1 MKKML
6 IIAVAIPCLARGICA
21 QGTTRTQAVSR
32 SVAPGDTVR
41 RISIDS
47 DTAFHPIDLQRA
59 IQLAQRNAPA
69 AVQARG
75 QIRTA
80 NSSVRAAYSAFI
92 PTLNLT
98 AGQSSQ
104 TGDRVGQSGNIVPF
118 TPLHP
123 WQYSTGLR
131 SSLRLFD
138 GGQRFYQISQSKA
151 DVRSAEAND
160 VAQQYNVALQVKT
173 QYYAILAAR
182 ESEAAALTQLD
193 QAQAQLRAA
202 AARVRAGAAT
212 LSDSLRSVIQVGN
225 ARLAL
230 LTAQNNLR
238 IASAALTRLVA
249 APYLVT
255 AEPIDTLQRPLA
267 PIDSAELIQLA
278 QHGPGVEQATA
289 QLVAARA
296 AVRSARAPYLPTLDL
311 SFGRSGSGY
320 APYGTGD
327 KGNSRQYPYANTFSF
342 SAAYPLFNGYQR
354 ENALVQARVAEEN
367 ADATLRDARF
377 AAQQNLVQQLASLH
391 AALERIQIQEASVAS
406 AVEDLRVQQQRYA
419 LGASTLLDLLT
430 SQTTLDQQRAA
441 LIQARQDYR
450 IARAQIEAIIGRDL
464 R

>member
-6 IIAVAIPCLARGICA
+6 IIALAIPCLGRGISA
-21 QGTTRTQAVSR
+21 QGTTRAQATAR
-32 SVAPGDTVR
+32 PVAASDTVR
-41 RISIDS
+41 RLSIDS
-47 DTAFHPIDLQRA
+47 DTAFHPIELQRA

-75 QIRTA
+75 QIRSA
-80 NSSVRAAYSAFI
+80 NASVRAAYAAFI
-92 PTLNLT
+92 PTVNLT
-98 AGQSSQ
+98 AGQSQQ
-104 TGDRVGQSGNIVPF
+104 TGDRLGQSGDIVPF

-138 GGQRFYQISQSKA
+138 GGQRFYEISQSKA
-151 DVRSAEAND
+151 DVHSAEAND

-182 ESEAAALTQLD
+182 ESEAAAVAQLD
-193 QAQAQLRAA
+193 QAQAQLQAA

-238 IASAALTRLVA
+238 VASAALTRLVA

-255 AEPIDTLQRPLA
+255 AESNDTLQLPFA
-267 PIDSAELIQLA
+267 PIDSAQLIELARQ
-278 QHGPGVEQATA
+278 GPAVEQASA
-289 QLVAARA
+289 QLVAAKA
-296 AVRSARAPYLPTLDL
+296 GVRSARAPYLPTLDL
-311 SFGRSGSGY
+311 SFGRTGGGY

-327 KGNSRQYPYANTFSF
+327 KGNNRQYPYANTFSF
-342 SAAYPLFNGYQR
+342 SASYPLFNSYQR
-354 ENALVQARVAEEN
+354 ENTLIQAKVAEEN
-367 ADATLRDARF
+367 ADATLRDARL

-391 AALERIQIQEASVAS
+391 AALERIQIQQSSVAS
-406 AVEDLRVQQQRYA
+406 AEEDLRVQQQRYA

-430 SQTTLDQQRAA
+430 SQTTLGQQRAL

-450 IARAQIEAIIGRDL
+450 LARAQIEALIGREL
-464 R
+464 Q